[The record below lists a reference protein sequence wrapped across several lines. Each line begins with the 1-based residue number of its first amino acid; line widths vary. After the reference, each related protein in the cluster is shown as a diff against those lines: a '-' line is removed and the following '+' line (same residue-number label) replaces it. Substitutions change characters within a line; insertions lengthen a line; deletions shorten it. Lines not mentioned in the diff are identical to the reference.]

1 ITQSSHGIYEG
12 FWGLAANVAAVV
24 ILNPLFVKKAG
35 TNPVIEGLF
44 NKQRPSNPNQKG
56 A

>member
-1 ITQSSHGIYEG
+1 GHYEG
-12 FWGLAANVAAVV
+12 FWGLAANIIAVV

-35 TNPVIEGLF
+35 SNPVIEGLF
-44 NKQRPSNPNQKG
+44 GIKQDQNPNQKG